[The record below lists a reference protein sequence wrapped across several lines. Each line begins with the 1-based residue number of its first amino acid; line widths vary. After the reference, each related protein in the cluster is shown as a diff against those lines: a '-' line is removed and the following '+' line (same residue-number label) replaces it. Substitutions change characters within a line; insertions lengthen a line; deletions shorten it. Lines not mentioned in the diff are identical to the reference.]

1 MCSSFSGMVVGG
13 GIGPFPEEGLDKA
26 FGFAVGAGT
35 IGPGETLA
43 NAEFGADLT
52 ESMRAITTAVVAE
65 HALDADPESGVIL
78 DRGPQEGDRGGVFLV
93 GKDAGKSQP
102 GMVVYGHVHKLPA
115 DAGSAPSPVAM
126 DPMTNPTDTTQFLD
140 VDVEQPTR

>member
-1 MCSSFSGMVVGG
+1 MCSPFSGMVVGG

-35 IGPGETLA
+35 IGPGETPA

-78 DRGPQEGDRGGVFLV
+78 DRGRRKAIAAVCFSSVKMREKASREWSSM
-93 GKDAGKSQP
+93 ATCTNSQP
-102 GMVVYGHVHKLPA
+102 TPGALRRR
-115 DAGSAPSPVAM
+115 SPWI
-126 DPMTNPTDTTQFLD
+126 
-140 VDVEQPTR
+140 R